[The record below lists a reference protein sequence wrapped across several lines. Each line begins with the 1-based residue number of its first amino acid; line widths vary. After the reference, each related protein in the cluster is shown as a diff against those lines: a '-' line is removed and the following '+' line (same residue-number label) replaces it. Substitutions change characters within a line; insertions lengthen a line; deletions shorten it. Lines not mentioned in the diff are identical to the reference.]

1 MNRIYFD
8 NFPFIKYF
16 VLYYKTMNDPKK
28 RKPVIEYPTK
38 WGYKIIGADVDKLL
52 KAVEGATPGLKYEV
66 TPSNISKG
74 EKYFSLNITVV
85 VSSEVVRDLVFQK
98 LSEHPDIKM
107 VI

>member
-1 MNRIYFD
+1 
-8 NFPFIKYF
+8 
-16 VLYYKTMNDPKK
+16 MNDSNK

-38 WGYKIIGADVDKLL
+38 WGYKIIGTNVDKLL
-52 KAVEGATPGLKYEV
+52 KAVEEAVPGLEYEV

-74 EKYFSLNITVV
+74 EKYFSLNVSII

-98 LSEHPDIKM
+98 LSEHQDIKM